1 MAETAENVAQR
12 DRSPSFPVIGL
23 KVAFE
28 RLVEFEAHFKRSAAR
43 PEKVGD
49 AWNITTKA
57 YADRIAAALRYFG
70 LLEYQG
76 TGKERTIAISEE
88 GRKYLRAQQEETKR
102 EVIKAAALQ
111 PKQIAECWEL
121 WSNDRPAD
129 AACIDDLVQ
138 NRAFSVT
145 GARDFLK
152 VYNSTI
158 SYAGLTETDKVDP
171 KLGDSTSEGAVESGV
186 PWSPPWS
193 KPPAEPAT
201 PQGKV
206 KLMDGERIVFTE
218 ESNPQNYLKLIASG
232 DVDETMLEALEDYV
246 KRQKKRLVSLY
257 QAGIAQMAASGQKP
271 LQSFLNSAQ
280 GNADPSQVSLM
291 ITKVQ
296 KDALRAKGFEDD
308 QIANMT
314 PEKAHQLLGIL
325 PPLPY

>member
-1 MAETAENVAQR
+1 MADTAENVTQR
-12 DRSPSFPVIGL
+12 DRSPSFPVVGL

-28 RLVEFEAHFKRSAAR
+28 RLVEFETHFKRSAAR

-49 AWNITTKA
+49 AWSITTKA

-102 EVIKAAALQ
+102 EVIKAAALR

-129 AACIDDLVQ
+129 AACIDYLVQ

-152 VYNSTI
+152 VYDSTI
-158 SYAGLTETDKVDP
+158 SFAGLTASDKIDANSGGGTEEEAKAAGFTSQPIWPMPP
-171 KLGDSTSEGAVESGV
+171 KPSGAQ
-186 PWSPPWS
+186 P
-193 KPPAEPAT
+193 

-206 KLMDGERIVFTE
+206 NLMAGERELTTGLLAKEASFRLIVSGKIGVKEIERLIQKLEIDKEILADQEDE
-218 ESNPQNYLKLIASG
+218 EG
-232 DVDETMLEALEDYV
+232 EEGED
-246 KRQKKRLVSLY
+246 Q
-257 QAGIAQMAASGQKP
+257 
-271 LQSFLNSAQ
+271 
-280 GNADPSQVSLM
+280 
-291 ITKVQ
+291 
-296 KDALRAKGFEDD
+296 
-308 QIANMT
+308 
-314 PEKAHQLLGIL
+314 
-325 PPLPY
+325 

>member
-1 MAETAENVAQR
+1 MADTAENVTQR
-12 DRSPSFPVIGL
+12 DRSPSFPVVGL

-28 RLVEFEAHFKRSAAR
+28 RLVEFETHFKRSAAR

-49 AWNITTKA
+49 AWSITTKA

-102 EVIKAAALQ
+102 EVIKAAALR

-138 NRAFSVT
+138 NRAFGVT

-152 VYNSTI
+152 VYDATI
-158 SYAGLTETDKVDP
+158 SYAGLTASDKIAPEAGGGASEETELDGLKTPP
-171 KLGDSTSEGAVESGV
+171 KW
-186 PWSPPWS
+186 PW
-193 KPPAEPAT
+193 ET
-201 PQGKV
+201 TQPQGKV

-218 ESNPQNYLKLIASG
+218 ESNPQSYLKLIASG
-232 DVDETMLEALEDYV
+232 DVDGTMLEALEDYV
-246 KRQKKRLVSLY
+246 KRQKRRL
-257 QAGIAQMAASGQKP
+257 GIAPAAPAPGAQMP
-271 LQSFLNSAQ
+271 F
-280 GNADPSQVSLM
+280 M
-291 ITKVQ
+291 ITAEAK
-296 KDALRAKGFEDD
+296 ARLRELGHDD
-308 QIANMT
+308 EAIRAMA
-314 PEKAHQLLGIL
+314 PEAAHKLLGWL
-325 PPLPY
+325 PS

>member
-1 MAETAENVAQR
+1 MADTAENVTQR
-12 DRSPSFPVIGL
+12 DRSPSFPVVGL

-28 RLVEFEAHFKRSAAR
+28 RLVEFETYFKRSAAR

-49 AWNITTKA
+49 AWSITTKA

-76 TGKERTIAISEE
+76 AGKERTIAISEE

-102 EVIKAAALQ
+102 EVIKAAALR
-111 PKQIAECWEL
+111 PKQIADCWEL

-138 NRAFSVT
+138 NRAFSVA

-152 VYNSTI
+152 VYDSTI
-158 SYAGLTETDKVDP
+158 SYAGLSDSDKVDP
-171 KLGDSTSEGAVESGV
+171 TAQDADDGEVADGTKGKPVGGF
-186 PWSPPWS
+186 
-193 KPPAEPAT
+193 KPPPPPFQ

-232 DVDETMLEALEDYV
+232 DVDETMLEALQDYV
-246 KRQKKRLVSLY
+246 KRQKKRL
-257 QAGIAQMAASGQKP
+257 GITETKEAA
-271 LQSFLNSAQ
+271 N
-280 GNADPSQVSLM
+280 
-291 ITKVQ
+291 
-296 KDALRAKGFEDD
+296 
-308 QIANMT
+308 
-314 PEKAHQLLGIL
+314 
-325 PPLPY
+325 

>member
-1 MAETAENVAQR
+1 MADTAENVTQR
-12 DRSPSFPVIGL
+12 DRSPSFPVVGL

-28 RLVEFEAHFKRSAAR
+28 RLVEFETYFKRSAAR

-76 TGKERTIAISEE
+76 AGKERTIAISEE

-102 EVIKAAALQ
+102 EVIKAAALR
-111 PKQIAECWEL
+111 PKQMAECWEL

-138 NRAFSVT
+138 NRAFSVA

-152 VYNSTI
+152 VYDSTI

-171 KLGDSTSEGAVESGV
+171 KLGDSAPEDAAESGFTSNPV
-186 PWSPPWS
+186 WP
-193 KPPAEPAT
+193 KPPAAPHL

-218 ESNPQNYLKLIASG
+218 ESNPQNYLKLVASG

-246 KRQKKRLVSLY
+246 KRQKKRLVSAY
-257 QAGIAQMAASGQKP
+257 QAGVAQMAASGQKP
-271 LQSFLNSAQ
+271 PNSFLGGAGEDGEQ
-280 GNADPSQVSLM
+280 QMPFM
-291 ITKVQ
+291 ITNAHKQ
-296 KDALRAKGFEDD
+296 KLREMGYGAED
-308 QIANMT
+308 ISNMT
-314 PEKAHQLLGIL
+314 PEHAHAALAGK
-325 PPLPY
+325 PWDAK

>member
-1 MAETAENVAQR
+1 MADTTENVTQR
-12 DRSPSFPVIGL
+12 DRSPSFPVVGL

-28 RLVEFEAHFKRSAAR
+28 RLVEFETYFKRSAAR

-76 TGKERTIAISEE
+76 AGKERTIAISEE

-102 EVIKAAALQ
+102 EVIKAAALR
-111 PKQIAECWEL
+111 PKQMAECWEL

-138 NRAFSVT
+138 NRAFSVA

-152 VYNSTI
+152 VYDSTI
-158 SYAGLTETDKVDP
+158 SYAGLTATDKVAP
-171 KLGDSTSEGAVESGV
+171 TAAASGDDEELDGSKGKSGTGFK
-186 PWSPPWS
+186 PLPP
-193 KPPAEPAT
+193 PPFQPI
-201 PQGKV
+201 GKV

-218 ESNPQNYLKLIASG
+218 ESNPQSYLKLIASG
-232 DVDETMLEALEDYV
+232 DVDEMMLEALEDYV
-246 KRQKKRLVSLY
+246 KRQKRRLGAAAPRTAA
-257 QAGIAQMAASGQKP
+257 AGGQVP
-271 LQSFLNSAQ
+271 F
-280 GNADPSQVSLM
+280 M
-291 ITKVQ
+291 ITQAQ
-296 KDALRAKGFEDD
+296 KEALREKGFEDD

-325 PPLPY
+325 PPPPY